1 LQQIAHRLPSQA
13 PCSSHLNSDAQARL
27 PSTEIAKR
35 QQFGSGEHLTFQE
48 PHRDGQISLKEVSE
62 HRDNLLNLSNS
73 RSPANTLMTKMRRPD
88 AVFLSQEH
96 LGISETS
103 SRKDAG
109 LIAGSPQTAQ

>member
-1 LQQIAHRLPSQA
+1 
-13 PCSSHLNSDAQARL
+13 
-27 PSTEIAKR
+27 
-35 QQFGSGEHLTFQE
+35 LTFQE